1 MLFSVIVANYNN
13 GQYLPD
19 LITSVLNQT
28 YSNWELIIVD
38 DCSNENPLKY
48 INSYLT
54 DIRIKFLSHK
64 INLGAGATFKTAAT
78 HATGDIIGMLG
89 ADDALVPTAL
99 ATMVKAHEQF
109 PDASMINSECYWC
122 DEHLHIL
129 HKYEHYT
136 ALEPGQSLIRNLTV
150 GSFATFK
157 RAAYLKT
164 AGFDPAFKRAVDHDI
179 YLKLDEVGS
188 LEYVHQPLYLYR
200 KNLIGISQNDNGM
213 KAAQF
218 SNIAKYNAYK
228 RRLGTV
234 KDNLS
239 RKEIS
244 CLIKN
249 WYMREIYQARITG
262 NKQTCNSIIKRA
274 VKEIPSI
281 LLNKTFIMSIIR
293 NNMFSK

>member
-48 INSYLT
+48 IKSYLT

-99 ATMVKAHEQF
+99 ETMFKAHEQF
-109 PDASMINSECYWC
+109 PGASMINSECYWC

-136 ALEPGQSLIRNLTV
+136 PLEPGQSLIRNLTV

-164 AGFDPAFKRAVDHDI
+164 AGFDNAFKRAVDHDI

-188 LEYVHQPLYLYR
+188 LAFVHEPIYLYR
-200 KNLIGISQNDNGM
+200 KNAIGISQNDNGI

-218 SNIAKYNAYK
+218 SILAKYHAYK
-228 RRLGTV
+228 RRLGTS

-239 RKEIS
+239 KKEIS
-244 CLIKN
+244 SLRIS
-249 WYMREIYQARITG
+249 WYLREIYQQRISG
-262 NKQTCNSIIKRA
+262 NQQNCNSLIKQA
-274 VKEIPSI
+274 IKEIPTI
-281 LLNKTFIMSIIR
+281 LLNKTFIMSLIR
-293 NNMFSK
+293 CNILGK